1 MKKMIIFASLLVCLS
16 FGTFGEKGFEGRP
29 ITSNMTMA
37 TGFTLNKGEFL
48 VGLGSIGFGI
58 SDNVQVGTNVFL
70 YLLQDYNANLKISFI
85 KTEEKALALGF
96 KVHSFDL
103 DVDEEESGFTSFSP
117 FAAFSTKVSK
127 NTFLHIGGQYSYFS
141 GPEEIGDA
149 LAIATSVGTSAYL
162 GIEHSYSHKTK
173 FLAEIGYDFTFEGFR
188 IGGAVLWGWK
198 YFRLKLGVNY
208 FKPKCTGGF
217 IFPVLSFRW
226 RFGG

>member
-16 FGTFGEKGFEGRP
+16 FSTFGEKGFEGRP
-29 ITSNMTMA
+29 ITSNITMA

-58 SDNVQVGTNVFL
+58 SDNVQVGTNVLLFL
-70 YLLQDYNANLKISFI
+70 FQDYNANLKISFI
-85 KTEEKALALGF
+85 KTEEKAFAVGF

-103 DVDEEESGFTSFSP
+103 EVDEGDSNFTSLSP

-141 GPEEIGDA
+141 GPEEIEDA
-149 LAIATSVGTSAYL
+149 MAIATSVGTSVYL
-162 GIEHSYSHKTK
+162 GIEHSYSHRTK
-173 FLAEIGYDFTFEGFR
+173 FLAETGYDFTFEGFR

-198 YFRLKLGVNY
+198 TFRLKLGVNY

-217 IFPVLSFRW
+217 IFPVLSLRW
-226 RFGG
+226 RFAG